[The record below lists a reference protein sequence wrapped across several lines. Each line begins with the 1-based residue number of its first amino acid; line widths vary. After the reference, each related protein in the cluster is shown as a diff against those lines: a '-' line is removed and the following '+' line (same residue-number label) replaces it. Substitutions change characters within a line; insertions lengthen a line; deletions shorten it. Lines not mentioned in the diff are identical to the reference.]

1 MDIRRFAIIFGLA
14 ASTYFL
20 ILAWNDDYGQA
31 TVANAPIA
39 QNSAIEVGDSPA
51 AGDIIAAG
59 QTSDIDSDIPNIV
72 PAVA

>member
-14 ASTYFL
+14 ISTYFL

-39 QNSAIEVGDSPA
+39 QNTAIEVGDSPA
-51 AGDIIAAG
+51 AGEVMAAG
-59 QTSDIDSDIPNIV
+59 QSSSNDSSGNG
-72 PAVA
+72 